1 MISFLDP
8 LDRSRMKSRTATCI
22 LGLAIAG
29 AAGFLPSQQVSRLAR
44 PSEPLRKFL
53 QRDLS
58 LGGNDIPDTTTRITA
73 VSVKPDDGES
83 EEDLVYVS
91 GQDWCGSGG
100 CTMLILE
107 PAGSSF
113 KILGRETI
121 VQLPIR
127 VLHSKH
133 NGHPDIG
140 VYVQGGGILSGYE
153 AVLAF
158 NGKRYHPSNPS
169 TPPARKATTTQGKVV
184 IGTTDDSVPL
194 YN

>member
-1 MISFLDP
+1 
-8 LDRSRMKSRTATCI
+8 MKSRTAKYI
-22 LGLAIAG
+22 LGIAIAG

-44 PSEPLRKFL
+44 PSEPLKKFL
-53 QRDLS
+53 QGHLS
-58 LGGNDIPDTTTRITA
+58 LGGDDTPDTTTRITA
-73 VSVKPDDGES
+73 VSVKSDGGKS
-83 EEDLVYVS
+83 EEDIVYVS
-91 GQDWCGSGG
+91 GDYWCGSGG

-127 VLHSKH
+127 VLRSMH

-140 VYVQGGGILSGYE
+140 VYVQGGGILSGHE

-158 NGKRYHPSNPS
+158 NGKRYSSNPS
-169 TPPARKATTTQGKVV
+169 MPPARKATVTQGKVV
-184 IGTTDDSVPL
+184 IGTTNDSVPL